1 MPEFSAPIRC
11 TATCETRLAGRREVV
26 RYVRNGRSFLNTR
39 ALLVIL
45 ALTATAAP
53 GMVMGGSGGGPHGSS
68 PKFGQSGQSQD
79 SSDPGRDALRQIV
92 QNQCVVDWIQQQDPA
107 PCERVFLAN
116 DKFEGS
122 GYAILPDKKGA
133 AHYLLIP
140 TQTMRGED
148 SDELLDPD
156 MPNYFAEAWKARD
169 VITKFV
175 GHPVARTAIGL
186 AVNNAHSRTQ
196 NQFHIHID
204 CLRKDVADSLHAAAD
219 RLTQAWA
226 PIDLLGSTYQAMR
239 IDALNLDGTSP
250 FDLLAQ
256 MSPDVRH
263 HMGEYTV
270 VIAGMQYKSGAGF
283 VMLTGTGA
291 TGELLLDSSCAVAGA
306 GG

>member
-1 MPEFSAPIRC
+1 
-11 TATCETRLAGRREVV
+11 L
-26 RYVRNGRSFLNTR
+26 
-39 ALLVIL
+39 IL

-53 GMVMGGSGGGPHGSS
+53 GPGLAGAFGGPHGSS
-68 PKFGQSGQSQD
+68 PKFGQSQD
-79 SSDPGRDALRQIV
+79 SGAPGRDALRQIV
-92 QNQCVVDWIQQQDPA
+92 QNQCVVDWIQHQDPA
-107 PCERVFLAN
+107 PCERVFLA
-116 DKFEGS
+116 DEKFQGS

-140 TQTMRGED
+140 TRTMHGVD

-156 MPNYFAEAWKARD
+156 LPNYFAEAWKARD

-196 NQFHIHID
+196 DQFHIHID
-204 CLRKDVADSLHAAAD
+204 CLRKDVADSLNAAAD
-219 RLTQAWA
+219 RVTQSWA
-226 PIDLLGSTYQAMR
+226 PINVLGSTYQAMR
-239 IDALNLDGTSP
+239 IEALNLDGTSP

-256 MSPDVRH
+256 LGPDVRH
-263 HMGEYTV
+263 HMGDYTV
-270 VIAGMQYKSGAGF
+270 VVAGMQFKSGAGF
-283 VMLTGTGA
+283 VLLTGTGP